1 MLSCLCVAV
10 TRRRGD
16 GGACDLRCRRD
27 GADGRCARTLATRTL
42 TALEVLAIAL
52 GGTLGA
58 SRGLGLIQTVERD
71 LTAIVDLDDDDLDL
85 VAHVKDILDLLHA
98 ALGDAGD
105 VQQAVLAGQQVDEGA
120 EGWMET
126 TRPVYSSPGSGT
138 LMMSLMRSTAW
149 STDSPVPADK
159 DGAVLL
165 DVDRGTGLV
174 LDAADDLTTR
184 TDNVAD
190 LVGRNLDGDDARSGA
205 ARGVARL
212 GDHIEHLL
220 QDEGATLLGLLQGAG
235 QDVEGKT
242 GGLLSI
248 CRAVMPSVVP
258 VTLKSMSPR
267 KSSRPWIS
275 DRTTVLPSSWIRP
288 MAIPETGRLIGTPP
302 SIRASV
308 EPQVEAIEEE
318 PLDSMTSETTR
329 IA

>member
-1 MLSCLCVAV
+1 MVTAGLATSVVAG
-10 TRRRGD
+10 T
-16 GGACDLRCRRD
+16 
-27 GADGRCARTLATRTL
+27 ARTVVALGALATRTL

-120 EGWMET
+120 EGLDGDHATGVLLARLGNLDDE
-126 TRPVYSSPGSGT
+126 
-138 LMMSLMRSTAW
+138 LDALDSLVDGLAGA
-149 STDSPVPADK
+149 ADK

-212 GDHIEHLL
+212 RGSH
-220 QDEGATLLGLLQGAG
+220 
-235 QDVEGKT
+235 
-242 GGLLSI
+242 
-248 CRAVMPSVVP
+248 
-258 VTLKSMSPR
+258 
-267 KSSRPWIS
+267 
-275 DRTTVLPSSWIRP
+275 
-288 MAIPETGRLIGTPP
+288 
-302 SIRASV
+302 RASS
-308 EPQVEAIEEE
+308 AG
-318 PLDSMTSETTR
+318 
-329 IA
+329 